1 MLGDKH
7 LELDMNM
14 RSLIC
19 NKHFITQTQ
28 KKRCI
33 VHMQKY
39 IIYKGEVRL
48 PRLHERNM

>member
-19 NKHFITQTQ
+19 NKYFTSYNCTCVSVKLHQN
-28 KKRCI
+28 
-33 VHMQKY
+33 
-39 IIYKGEVRL
+39 VREKEDN
-48 PRLHERNM
+48 HELQNY